1 MIRRRRQAGP
11 GLGGGADVK
20 TYRFRAIVTLDATA
34 PTVPALHYPGGLHAV
49 MVHACRRDEPSRDRY
64 FPAGLC
70 RDDERPLGPG
80 DHALVTITVTD
91 DEAECFLGAGQH
103 FTLWTGGEVGHGIIS
118 RRAFTLSG
126 PC

>member
-1 MIRRRRQAGP
+1 
-11 GLGGGADVK
+11 VK
-20 TYRFRAIVTLDATA
+20 TYRFRAIVTLDAA
-34 PTVPALHYPGGLHAV
+34 ARDVPALHYPGGVHAV
-49 MVHACRRDEPSRDRY
+49 MVHACRRDAPGCDRY

-80 DHALVTITVTD
+80 DHAQVTITVTD
-91 DEAECFLGAGQH
+91 DEAMSYLGPGQR